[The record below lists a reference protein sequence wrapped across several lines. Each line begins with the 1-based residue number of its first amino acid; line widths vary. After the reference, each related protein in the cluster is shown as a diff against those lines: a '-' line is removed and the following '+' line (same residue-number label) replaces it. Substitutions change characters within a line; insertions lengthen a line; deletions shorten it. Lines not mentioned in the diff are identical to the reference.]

1 MAVACPGCSSAA
13 QVHHL
18 PAFWRSLSQ
27 DAELKAE
34 LAPPPAAALQW
45 MPAAGCLALAVILMV
60 AGAPVFG
67 VVALVV
73 AGLVGWTAYRSFG
86 LAQAA
91 VDAWAAALYCRHC
104 HRRFPPGSGLVEAA

>member
-27 DAELKAE
+27 DAELKGE

-45 MPAAGCLALAVILMV
+45 VPAAGCLALALILLF
-60 AGAPVFG
+60 AGAVVFG
-67 VVALVV
+67 IVALVA
-73 AGLVGWTAYRSFG
+73 AGLVGWSAHRSFSS
-86 LAQAA
+86 AQAA
-91 VDAWAAALYCRHC
+91 VEAWAAALYCRHC
-104 HRRFPPGSGLVEAA
+104 HRRFPPSVGIVEAA